1 MMRQKK
7 YQDHKVV
14 EIKNIMPKTKITPR
28 KPGFLCSICFVHLP
42 SKDEWSDHLLAYGM
56 ADINKRKFECDVC
69 DQTFSK
75 KIVLV
80 RHMKRIHSI
89 REVPRC

>member
-1 MMRQKK
+1 MRQKK

-14 EIKNIMPKTKITPR
+14 EIRNIMPKTKITPR
-28 KPGFLCSICFVHLP
+28 KPEFLCSISFVHLP

-80 RHMKRIHSI
+80 RHMMRIHSI